1 MQAAEDRF
9 SLSDATPA
17 QKKSIEAIEKLGGKV
32 MFAPRFSMTLNGT
45 QVTDAGLAHLT
56 GLTKLEMLF
65 LDGTKITDA
74 GLVNL
79 CGSFQARASPGHH
92 PPFAP
97 HVAACVRNP

>member
-1 MQAAEDRF
+1 
-9 SLSDATPA
+9 
-17 QKKSIEAIEKLGGKV
+17 
-32 MFAPRFSMTLNGT
+32 MFAPKFSMTLNGT

-79 CGSFQARASPGHH
+79 CGSFHAGLVNLCGSFHARASPGHH
-92 PPFAP
+92 LPFAP
-97 HVAACVRNP
+97 HVAACGRNP